1 MRLNCRE
8 HEYTINPFIVVLDLQ
23 GHAVGRGEDVSVGD
37 ERAAAEKLP
46 SVHERGHEGVLVLPG
61 HPPVQDLGHEVGARR
76 QPVPAAQRVG
86 VVGGGVV
93 AVHVVVLVA
102 EVALEGKVLVPGQ
115 GVQAEVVVDV
125 VHGLVLKVKVDV
137 VGGPLARAPGLRLV
151 VRAAHAVDLKK
162 GQLYLLTD
170 GWASL
175 KKSSR
180 SFGLSAASCRC

>member
-1 MRLNCRE
+1 MRPCR
-8 HEYTINPFIVVLDLQ
+8 NLQ
-23 GHAVGRGEDVSVGD
+23 GHTMSRGENVSIGD
-37 ERAAAEKLP
+37 ERAAAEELSP
-46 SVHERGHEGVLVLPG
+46 VHECGHEGVLVLPG

-86 VVGGGVV
+86 VVRGGFV

-125 VHGLVLKVKVDV
+125 VHGLVLEVKVDV

-162 GQLYLLTD
+162 GHVLSRTD
-170 GWASL
+170 
-175 KKSSR
+175 
-180 SFGLSAASCRC
+180 